1 MSAWSGE
8 IPGVRALIGLMVA
21 LGLAAC
27 GTTSPPPETE
37 LTAARAA
44 VEQAS
49 DADAAEHAPGP
60 FTLAQDKLARAED
73 AMEQEDYITAR
84 RLAEQAEVDAQF
96 AVAEARSE
104 VARTRAEELRESIRI
119 LREEIERQRPQ
130 TS

>member
-1 MSAWSGE
+1 MFKQAEQRLGARIVPSLLVG
-8 IPGVRALIGLMVA
+8 

-27 GTTSPPPETE
+27 GTTPPPPETE

-44 VEQAS
+44 VEQAG

-60 FTLAQDKLARAED
+60 FTLAQDKLARAQD
-73 AMEQEDYITAR
+73 AMEQEDYTTAR

-96 AVAEARSE
+96 AAAEARSE
-104 VARTRAEELRESIRI
+104 VARARAEELRESIRI
-119 LREEIERQRPQ
+119 LREEIERQRPR